1 MFGLKDNL
9 MKRTLLFLSIF
20 LVVFVQSVTVA
31 QTTTSTDSS
40 NLKVPTAISLLN
52 VNTELEQTQNKLTKI
67 SQNVKGLA
75 FKSDFDSLIAVYSH
89 FMENEAYDVNEVKAQ
104 TVSKFYL
111 ENGLRSWTGYQQRVK
126 DALNDVG
133 NRLATLKKNI
143 DNLKYEKEVWQLTL
157 NNATSTADVPKELKS
172 QIRKMVTQILKS
184 EKDFEAKQKGLIL
197 QENKLTDLLI
207 TTNDVLDKIQNLKK
221 QMRASLFVPSEPV
234 LWRSS
239 LKRSDVFPVSEHLKR
254 VWNINKRSVRNYF
267 AQQNFLLILL
277 ILLLEVVA
285 FTFLRNRYN
294 KLGYDDSKPGFV
306 NANFVFNTKRTS
318 SLLLILL
325 STILIVLKII
335 PLSVSALLTIGLLI
349 LAIPLVS
356 RFAGSKGSQQSL
368 IVFALFVLNEME
380 VVFWYFGDLL
390 RYYIIF
396 EGVVGIV
403 LVYYLMAFKFIKK
416 ENNNAPYAQKITLIS
431 GFIITFFLLSFI
443 ADVFGFVN
451 LSTLLT
457 KTAAKIP
464 AILLIVFLL
473 YKLLE
478 IIIIAGCEAGKSFK
492 WHASRYCVNIEL
504 NLIRVLKLATVYILI
519 GLILDTL
526 EIYKPVADWIVEA
539 LVYNI
544 TIGSITI
551 SMSRILGMILIIVV
565 SYFLA
570 NIFKVLFGNSELVNK
585 SLSKG
590 FLFAINKTVGYI
602 IIIIGFI
609 IGFAYAG
616 IDLGKFS
623 LLAGALGVG
632 IGFGLQNIVNNFI
645 SGLILLYERPVE
657 VGDIITV
664 GSLMGEVKSIGVRAS
679 KIRTFDGAEV
689 VVPNGNI
696 ISNDLINWTLSDK
709 KRRLEIKIG
718 VEYGSNPNEVLKLL
732 QKVAVNNDKV
742 LVDPAPTVLFDGF
755 GESSLDFRLLAWVH
769 FNESLST
776 KSQLSIAVYDALS
789 EANIGIPF
797 PQIDLHIKEHLTEQP
812 KVVTPKAPDN
822 TPEVVNDVIEEDDE

>member
-1 MFGLKDNL
+1 
-9 MKRTLLFLSIF
+9 
-20 LVVFVQSVTVA
+20 
-31 QTTTSTDSS
+31 
-40 NLKVPTAISLLN
+40 
-52 VNTELEQTQNKLTKI
+52 
-67 SQNVKGLA
+67 
-75 FKSDFDSLIAVYSH
+75 
-89 FMENEAYDVNEVKAQ
+89 
-104 TVSKFYL
+104 
-111 ENGLRSWTGYQQRVK
+111 
-126 DALNDVG
+126 
-133 NRLATLKKNI
+133 
-143 DNLKYEKEVWQLTL
+143 
-157 NNATSTADVPKELKS
+157 
-172 QIRKMVTQILKS
+172 
-184 EKDFEAKQKGLIL
+184 
-197 QENKLTDLLI
+197 
-207 TTNDVLDKIQNLKK
+207 
-221 QMRASLFVPSEPV
+221 
-234 LWRSS
+234 
-239 LKRSDVFPVSEHLKR
+239 
-254 VWNINKRSVRNYF
+254 
-267 AQQNFLLILL
+267 
-277 ILLLEVVA
+277 
-285 FTFLRNRYN
+285 
-294 KLGYDDSKPGFV
+294 
-306 NANFVFNTKRTS
+306 
-318 SLLLILL
+318 
-325 STILIVLKII
+325 
-335 PLSVSALLTIGLLI
+335 
-349 LAIPLVS
+349 
-356 RFAGSKGSQQSL
+356 
-368 IVFALFVLNEME
+368 
-380 VVFWYFGDLL
+380 
-390 RYYIIF
+390 
-396 EGVVGIV
+396 
-403 LVYYLMAFKFIKK
+403 
-416 ENNNAPYAQKITLIS
+416 
-431 GFIITFFLLSFI
+431 LLSFI

>member
-1 MFGLKDNL
+1 M
-9 MKRTLLFLSIF
+9 
-20 LVVFVQSVTVA
+20 
-31 QTTTSTDSS
+31 
-40 NLKVPTAISLLN
+40 
-52 VNTELEQTQNKLTKI
+52 
-67 SQNVKGLA
+67 
-75 FKSDFDSLIAVYSH
+75 
-89 FMENEAYDVNEVKAQ
+89 
-104 TVSKFYL
+104 
-111 ENGLRSWTGYQQRVK
+111 
-126 DALNDVG
+126 
-133 NRLATLKKNI
+133 
-143 DNLKYEKEVWQLTL
+143 
-157 NNATSTADVPKELKS
+157 
-172 QIRKMVTQILKS
+172 
-184 EKDFEAKQKGLIL
+184 
-197 QENKLTDLLI
+197 
-207 TTNDVLDKIQNLKK
+207 
-221 QMRASLFVPSEPV
+221 
-234 LWRSS
+234 
-239 LKRSDVFPVSEHLKR
+239 
-254 VWNINKRSVRNYF
+254 
-267 AQQNFLLILL
+267 
-277 ILLLEVVA
+277 
-285 FTFLRNRYN
+285 
-294 KLGYDDSKPGFV
+294 
-306 NANFVFNTKRTS
+306 
-318 SLLLILL
+318 
-325 STILIVLKII
+325 
-335 PLSVSALLTIGLLI
+335 
-349 LAIPLVS
+349 
-356 RFAGSKGSQQSL
+356 
-368 IVFALFVLNEME
+368 
-380 VVFWYFGDLL
+380 
-390 RYYIIF
+390 
-396 EGVVGIV
+396 
-403 LVYYLMAFKFIKK
+403 
-416 ENNNAPYAQKITLIS
+416 
-431 GFIITFFLLSFI
+431 
-443 ADVFGFVN
+443 
-451 LSTLLT
+451 
-457 KTAAKIP
+457 
-464 AILLIVFLL
+464 